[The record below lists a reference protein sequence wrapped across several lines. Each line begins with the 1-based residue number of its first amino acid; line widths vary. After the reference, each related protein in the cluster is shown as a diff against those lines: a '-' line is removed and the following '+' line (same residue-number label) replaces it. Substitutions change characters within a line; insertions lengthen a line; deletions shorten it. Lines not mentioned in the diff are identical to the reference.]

1 MMQITERERE
11 RMGAQQ
17 ADLIFS
23 DSQYGTQVWGTK
35 CPPIVKICGL
45 CFRAGTKLRTVS
57 TCTQIAYYRKRGHF
71 VPLRSILVLNSY
83 VVVPQFWIM
92 LFVVYCCHGKD
103 GLQ

>member
-1 MMQITERERE
+1 
-11 RMGAQQ
+11 MGAQQ

-35 CPPIVKICGL
+35 CPLIVKICGL
-45 CFRAGTKLRTVS
+45 CFGAGTKLRTVS

-92 LFVVYCCHGKD
+92 YDCVKIRGQTVPLGYILYTKVS
-103 GLQ
+103 